1 MITVDITLIYSD
13 GKGNMTIY
21 TIDTSATFVYTA
33 YAIAKEPH
41 CGSTSVAFTMLFFR
55 QLFFLLMRL

>member
-1 MITVDITLIYSD
+1 MDDVITVDITLIYSD

-21 TIDTSATFVYTA
+21 TIDTSATFVYTP

-41 CGSTSVAFTMLFFR
+41 CGSTSVAFTMLFSSVV
-55 QLFFLLMRL
+55 FF